1 MSADNQEFSI
11 PFEESRRGANSSPEE
26 KAALGRLGRYLG
38 SRAIDRP
45 TIGDGR
51 RNRRN
56 RRGGRDFDLPTGG
69 KPGTRK
75 PTGSRRD
82 IDGDGWADEGTTK
95 PVWVGVGGQGA
106 GGRTSG
112 RLGGR
117 DNSRSLSSG
126 RNDKKRGRFLPE
138 GGGEQGEPS
147 KALSSGV
154 GYESL
159 VTEIEK
165 NYSSDKSK
173 LARRVSQLL
182 DDEEL
187 TRADEWEISI
197 DSFGDEEYIPKP
209 NEPRRILK
217 EKITQGLTELF
228 GGEIELR
235 RDMVVTAANG
245 EKVNLG
251 NKVKVVVYESRVDV
265 DALDAGTAE
274 QVKEL
279 QLYDNFDA
287 WKDGEILRQASIW
300 IHITP
305 TDEAA
310 ERLIAAGLPDDLTD
324 PLATYGYD
332 KRPVLGRAQRTINAM
347 GGETQIVHDVFFINE
362 QAQGYGI
369 ASQFNAR
376 NEQIYRDMGILRIL
390 TEGSS
395 SGDEWQG
402 ATHWPRNGFTWAGEK
417 DKQEFIALVD
427 EAIKNNILSDEERE
441 RISPL
446 YRFNEDSGLFETSA
460 SPEELIDFEKADSY
474 FQEAEAGFLYKRDIQ
489 KSSDA
494 GADSGSLSSGK
505 APRYPRTP
513 TLGAFLGKA
522 DEDFDGIDSW
532 EKFKEIYDG
541 KEIVFFDYETT
552 GLEFDEFGQE
562 ISRGVPVQFGAVKIK
577 DGKEVGRINLFM
589 NPNEPLGEWSRNNLK
604 DVDGNPL
611 TDEWLG
617 TQMSVDEA
625 HRQLIEFAGPEAIFG
640 VQNATF
646 DKTVLDEVLDKMG
659 EQWRPSGYLDTR
671 EIASLT
677 LPKWTPENEDGPFSL
692 DREGNKRPSS
702 SLAAITQYLGVEL
715 GEGHHNAD
723 ADAFATSQVMKRI
736 IDGAIEKGW
745 SRDALNKEKRDS
757 IHKPSVDK
765 FNSELAQFEKDKSEY
780 MDGLSSGRQRPL
792 IPMRT
797 RPERI
802 APEPGKREVK
812 GYGQKDSSGVEVR
825 RSSSKWLA
833 GMTSDEMARVLV
845 PSSKEEHF
853 EMWAD
858 DLAGPG
864 WRADRKFK
872 KFLREYYEK
881 LDGDKNALRIDY
893 SPEGL
898 EASRELIRSMLDSS
912 PQMKWMFEN
921 FGAPLIGV
929 FTRDAMNEY
938 EGRPDVK
945 ERMELLRQQRNMKK
959 TPFVSGLASREFGF
973 IGLTPRALIDRESY
987 DDAGAGYPL
996 ELDPNR
1002 KPQLR
1007 DAHVDRSLHGTLIH
1021 EYGHW
1026 LHYRAV
1032 RDLETN
1038 GSAGQKTYYGS
1049 GKIDDPSYRAA
1060 LDVAEEYAS
1069 PDTDEEAI
1077 AIYSEFIDLTGR
1089 NAEEMFRAHPD
1100 KALMATSY
1108 GNVNKREAIAEA
1120 FVAIMH
1126 PNKDLAKTVLSPKL
1140 RRDIYTLSGIDPED
1154 LPWERRADGRPRIS
1168 MSLSSGAES
1177 KPDRERRR
1185 KRISRALRQL
1195 VGVND
1200 EREVG
1205 EQKQQERYE
1214 FEAPERPEGLV
1225 SFSAEPSDALREMLP
1240 VPSEDTLR
1248 EELTNDVKLIPQ
1260 DPILEEMSKGFKSN
1274 AIHGFGVGLFA
1285 SLEDRKA
1292 SAAAKRMIS
1301 LHVSQT
1307 ANIDPIE
1314 FIESFSTEKI
1324 EEAGLGDNKALVTT
1338 FFGAAKNFSELR
1350 TIIDA
1355 TKNLGPDAS
1364 SEEKAKAGRFAVNR
1378 TNGTIVS
1385 AAEHD
1390 KIIQRRFYYDEMID
1404 ILESK
1409 SPETLFG
1416 PEWDD
1421 LTRLRLGDEQSI
1433 FTPYLMTK
1441 VAGADITKDLLSR
1454 AQQIRTMLNEFADD
1468 IRGSGKRIDNNTGRE
1483 VPEGGFA
1490 IVMSPIGD
1498 INPRTGEPN
1507 MAIVSRLGTV
1517 SKESTEMLRQII
1529 RDGKIIPQDEQTAE
1543 QRRAHAFLR
1552 LDYGYTETTLERI
1565 AEAGFFV
1572 VDSSNIDS
1580 DEVKQIFKRFLVE
1593 RMRTAAGDAEL
1604 FKARYEY
1611 ESGVSFFDINTPEGV
1626 REAKAAIVS
1635 DIIHTWA
1642 ISANNS
1648 NPVALAIQHEVRK
1661 LFNLNEAVGW
1671 YGRVRGPREGARI
1684 DTAISIDQMST
1695 LGPLEFDDAPQL
1707 SEVQGEIVRSIVKA
1721 IYDATQHYYKSKG
1734 ITHVAVWRGMRATPE
1749 MVAPRGELVARRT
1762 TMRPLSS
1769 WTTNSAMAQSF
1780 ATSLGGWLDAANKK
1794 EGLDLIAEQE
1804 KYDENLLIKAFVPVE
1819 QIFSN
1824 PLTGFGCLGE
1834 DEVVL
1839 LGMPTDTIM
1848 ITPPATLLPEI
1859 DESAPI
1865 EHQQF
1870 LRDVLNAASERDK
1883 QINPAYN
1890 ALARLGMDEFAAEFK
1905 SRQPGKSAPQSPGPQ
1920 LSSGKVI
1927 KYNWIEARMKAADIK
1942 VTFNRDPE
1950 RVAAVK
1956 ATLQKGFMGGF
1967 TVEVD
1972 RMDDIK
1978 KGVAVARNKHGMKV
1992 DAVAEFD
1999 AEGNPSDE
2007 LVDTFLSWM
2016 DFHGPKTFME
2026 PKPGAEN
2033 TTIGGWVSEGTLYLD
2048 VVDVYPDTDDNIQKA
2063 AEMGMAEDQIAVTNL
2078 TKLWEYLGRGEDP
2091 SPAFIDSGGTGGFTL
2106 DEESVRRV
2114 SAALSE
2120 INSNK
2125 FNTGSLQ
2132 LKRIGNSKKFTKGP
2146 ITGARRVRNTDFSTG
2161 EKNDYWVV
2169 SGANGMVKVFTHEQY
2184 IKVRDRKIQGL
2195 FDKMSTQSDILS
2207 SMFEAKNIKP
2217 VASMKFDEGSNV
2229 GKPVISSKH
2238 KNRGLPLAMAHLY
2251 GFANDKDNVRVLVKK
2266 DKSQNDKLSSGKK
2279 IVNKQTEA
2287 HDKSFKEKFNQ
2298 DVPEG
2303 DGDCFSQAI
2312 TQVRRLEREMMDNP
2326 SRGYTNIKVVHGY
2339 PLGTG
2344 GEAEGLRFPHAWV
2357 EFTVNG
2363 IEFVRDYSNGNR
2375 VEIPKAMYYSIG
2387 NIDENDA
2394 KKYSYEDAIRSMN
2407 ESQHY
2412 GPW

>member
-56 RRGGRDFDLPTGG
+56 RRGGPDFDLPTGG

-106 GGRTSG
+106 GSRTSG
-112 RLGGR
+112 RSGGR

-209 NEPRRILK
+209 NEPRRVLK

-274 QVKEL
+274 KVKEL

-305 TDEAA
+305 TDEAS

-395 SGDEWQG
+395 AGEEWQG

-417 DKQEFIALVD
+417 DKQAFIAVVD
-427 EAIKNNILSDEERE
+427 SAIKDNVLSDEERE
-441 RISPL
+441 RISAL
-446 YRFNEDSGLFETSA
+446 YTFNEDSGLFETSA
-460 SPEELIDFEKADSY
+460 SAEELIDFEKADSY
-474 FQEAEAGFLYKRDIQ
+474 FQKAEAGFLYKRDIENP
-489 KSSDA
+489 SDT
-494 GADSGSLSSGK
+494 GIDSQSLSSGK
-505 APRYPRTP
+505 APRHPRTP
-513 TLGAFLGKA
+513 TLGAFLGSA
-522 DEDFDGIDSW
+522 DEYFENVDSW
-532 EKFKEIYDG
+532 EEFKRLYDD
-541 KEIVFFDYETT
+541 KEVIFFDYETT
-552 GLEFDEFGQE
+552 GLIFDEFGAE
-562 ISRGVPVQFGAVKIK
+562 IGKGAPVQFGAVKIK
-577 DGKEVGRINLFM
+577 NGKEVGRINLFM
-589 NPNEPLGEWSRNNLK
+589 NPEEELGEWSRNNLK

-611 TDEWLG
+611 TDEWLRQ
-617 TQMSVDEA
+617 QMSVADA
-625 HRQLIEFAGPEAIFG
+625 HRQLVEFAGPDALFG

-646 DKTVLDEVLDKMG
+646 DKGVLDGVLEQMG
-659 EQWRPSGYLDTR
+659 EEWRPSGYLDTR
-671 EIASLT
+671 EIAALT
-677 LPKWTPENEDGPFSL
+677 LPKWTPENEDGPFMT
-692 DREGNKRPSS
+692 DREGNKKPSS
-702 SLAAITQYLGVEL
+702 SLAAITEYLGVEL
-715 GEGHHNAD
+715 GDGHHNAD
-723 ADAFATSQVMKRI
+723 ADAFATSQVMERM
-736 IDGAIEKGW
+736 IDGAIENGW
-745 SRDALNKEKRDS
+745 SKDALSKEKRDAL
-757 IHKPSVDK
+757 HQATVDK
-765 FNSELAQFEKDKSEY
+765 FNSEVAQFEKDKSDY
-780 MDGLSSGRQRPL
+780 INGLSSGRQRPL
-792 IPMRT
+792 IPMRA
-797 RPERI
+797 RPERK
-802 APEPGKREVK
+802 PSEPGKREVK
-812 GYGQKDSSGVEVR
+812 GYGQKDASGVEVR

-858 DLAGPG
+858 DLAGPT
-864 WRADRKFK
+864 WRDNRKFR
-872 KFLREYYEK
+872 KFLKEYYEN
-881 LDGDKNALRIDY
+881 LDGHENALRIDY

-898 EASRELIRSMLDSS
+898 EASRELVRSMLDSS

-945 ERMELLRQQRNMKK
+945 ERMELLRQQRNMEK

-987 DDAGAGYPL
+987 DDGGAGYPL

-1089 NAEEMFRAHPD
+1089 DAEEMFRAHPD

-1140 RRDIYTLSGIDPED
+1140 RRDIYTLSGVDPDD
-1154 LPWERRADGRPRIS
+1154 LPWERRSDGRQTIS
-1168 MSLSSGAES
+1168 MSLSSGAQQ
-1177 KPDRERRR
+1177 KPGRERRR
-1185 KRISRALRQL
+1185 NRISRALRQL
-1195 VGVND
+1195 VGVN
-1200 EREVG
+1200 E
-1205 EQKQQERYE
+1205 EQEAPGNQKRKRYE
-1214 FEAPERPEGLV
+1214 FDAPERPSGLV
-1225 SFSAEPSDALREMLP
+1225 SFSAEPSDE
-1240 VPSEDTLR
+1240 LR
-1248 EELTNDVKLIPQ
+1248 EELPIPSEEVLRSEVFNDVKLIPQ
-1260 DPILEEMSKGFKSN
+1260 DPILDEMSKGFKQGN
-1274 AIHGFGVGLFA
+1274 IHGFGVGMFA

-1301 LHVSQT
+1301 L
-1307 ANIDPIE
+1307 NIAESAKLDAIE
-1314 FIESFSTEKI
+1314 FLEAFSEDTTSES
-1324 EEAGLGDNKALVTT
+1324 GLSEVGQAK
-1338 FFGAAKNFSELR
+1338 FFGFARNTSALR
-1350 TIIDA
+1350 QVVDA
-1355 TKNLGPDAS
+1355 IKALGPDATDD
-1364 SEEKAKAGRFAVNR
+1364 EKAEAARFAVNR
-1378 TNGTIVS
+1378 TSGQLVPIRQ
-1385 AAEHD
+1385 HD
-1390 KIIQRRFYYDEMID
+1390 EIIQRRFYYDEMID
-1404 ILESK
+1404 VLEGK
-1409 SPETLFG
+1409 SPDELFG
-1416 PEWDD
+1416 QEWDK
-1421 LTRLRLGDEQSI
+1421 LTALRLGDEASI
-1433 FTPYLMTK
+1433 FTPYLITK
-1441 VAGADITKDLLSR
+1441 VGGADITKDLLSR
-1454 AQQIRTMLNEFADD
+1454 AQQVRSMLNSFTED
-1468 IRGSGKRIDNNTGRE
+1468 IKGSGITRDRNTGRE
-1483 VPEGGFA
+1483 LPEGETFA
-1490 IVMSPIGD
+1490 VIFSPIGD
-1498 INPRTGEPN
+1498 INPRTGKPN
-1507 MAIVSRLGTV
+1507 MAIVSRTGTV
-1517 SKESTEMLRQII
+1517 PRQTAEWLKAII
-1529 RDGKIIPQDEQTAE
+1529 SDGKIIPRDKMTKEQGI
-1543 QRRAHAFLR
+1543 FYDR
-1552 LDYGYTETTLERI
+1552 LVSDYGYTDSILEKI
-1565 AEAGFFV
+1565 AAAGITV
-1572 VDSSNIDS
+1572 VDKSNIDS
-1580 DEVKQIFKRFLVE
+1580 DETKQLFKNFLVE
-1593 RMRTAAGDAEL
+1593 RMRTAAGNAEIY
-1604 FKARYEY
+1604 KARYQY
-1611 ESGVSFFDINTPEGV
+1611 ESGVSFFDINTPEGQ
-1626 REAKAAIVS
+1626 REARAAIVS
-1635 DIIHTWA
+1635 DFIHTWA

-1648 NPVALAIQHEVRK
+1648 NPVALSIQHEVRK
-1661 LFNLNEAVGW
+1661 MFGLDDSVGW
-1671 YGRVRGPREGARI
+1671 YGRVRGTREGAVL
-1684 DTAISIDQMST
+1684 DTAISIDQRQK
-1695 LGPLEFDDAPQL
+1695 LGDLEFDDAPLLNEKQ
-1707 SEVQGEIVRSIVKA
+1707 QKIVSSLIKA

-1734 ITHVAVWRGMRATPE
+1734 ITHVAVWRGMRSTPE
-1749 MVAPRGELVARRT
+1749 MAVPRGEIAPRRT
-1762 TMRPLSS
+1762 AMRPLSS
-1769 WTTNSAMAQSF
+1769 WTTSSSMAMGF
-1780 ATSLGGWLDAANKK
+1780 ATTLQGFPGK
-1794 EGLDLIAEQE
+1794 EPSEIIAEQE
-1804 KYDENLLIKAFVPVE
+1804 KYDDNLLLKAYVPVE

-1839 LGMPTDTIM
+1839 LGRPTDTIM
-1848 ITPPATLLPEI
+1848 ITPPAALLPDL
-1859 DESAPI
+1859 DENFPMEQQQIVRSVI
-1865 EHQQF
+1865 E
-1870 LRDVLNAASERDK
+1870 AATERDK
-1883 QINPAYN
+1883 QTNPAFKR
-1890 ALARLGMDEFAAEFK
+1890 LADMGLNDFSKEFE
-1905 SRQPGKSAPQSPGPQ
+1905 SRQSGGALSSGAQ

-1927 KYNWIEARMKAADIK
+1927 KYNWIESRMKAADIK

-2048 VVDVYPDTDDNIQKA
+2048 VVDVYPDTDENIQKA

-2078 TKLWEYLGRGEDP
+2078 TKLWEHLERGEDP

-2106 DEESVRRV
+2106 DEESVKRV

-2132 LKRIGNSKKFTKGP
+2132 LKRIGNSKKFTQGP
-2146 ITGARRVRNTDFSTG
+2146 ITGARRVRNIDFSTG
-2161 EKNDYWVV
+2161 EKNDYWIV
-2169 SGANGMVKVFTHEQY
+2169 SGANGIVKVFTHEQY
-2184 IKVRDRKIQGL
+2184 LKVRDRKIQNL
-2195 FDKMSTQSDILS
+2195 FDKMSTQSNILA
-2207 SMFEAKNIKP
+2207 SMFEAQNIKP
-2217 VASMKFDEGSNV
+2217 VASMNFDGGSNV
-2229 GKPVISSKH
+2229 GKPVISKKH
-2238 KNRGLPLAMAHLY
+2238 KNRGLSAAMANLY
-2251 GFANDKDNVRVLVKK
+2251 GFANDL
-2266 DKSQNDKLSSGKK
+2266 DKVGVQMGDKV
-2279 IVNKQTEA
+2279 IA
-2287 HDKSFKEKFNQ
+2287 
-2298 DVPEG
+2298 
-2303 DGDCFSQAI
+2303 
-2312 TQVRRLEREMMDNP
+2312 
-2326 SRGYTNIKVVHGY
+2326 
-2339 PLGTG
+2339 
-2344 GEAEGLRFPHAWV
+2344 
-2357 EFTVNG
+2357 
-2363 IEFVRDYSNGNR
+2363 
-2375 VEIPKAMYYSIG
+2375 AM
-2387 NIDENDA
+2387 A
-2394 KKYSYEDAIRSMN
+2394 
-2407 ESQHY
+2407 
-2412 GPW
+2412 